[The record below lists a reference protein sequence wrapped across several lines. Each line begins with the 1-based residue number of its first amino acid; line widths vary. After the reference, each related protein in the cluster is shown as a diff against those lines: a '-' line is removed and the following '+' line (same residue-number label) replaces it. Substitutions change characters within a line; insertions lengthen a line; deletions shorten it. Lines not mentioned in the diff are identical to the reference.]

1 MNQRFTLHFSHLP
14 IVQRLLYTGAIG
26 VLSFGY
32 LFAMIYIFESH
43 HNRDGKP
50 GLSVQDIVIA
60 YSGSKTGTKLE
71 AALKGPMSGMLPA
84 EENVRIIAWL
94 HEGAKQ
100 AAYDGDLK
108 NIFNDRCIT
117 CHNSR
122 NPHLPSLESYDGIKK
137 MAAEDTGAD
146 IFTLVRVS
154 HIHLFGL
161 TFIFFVVSMVFIHA
175 YMRHEWI
182 KITLIVIPFVSIIFD
197 ILSWYLTKVYQ
208 PFAWVVVGSGALMGL
223 SFAAQ
228 VLISLYQM
236 WLYKLPDEVQQQ
248 FYCAMP
254 QRNPR

>member
-1 MNQRFTLHFSHLP
+1 MNQRFALHFSHLP

-71 AALKGPMSGMLPA
+71 AALKGPMSGMLPT
-84 EENVRIIAWL
+84 EENVQIIAWL

-100 AAYDGDLK
+100 AEYDAGLK

-122 NPHLPSLESYDGIKK
+122 NPHLPSLESYEGIKK

-197 ILSWYLTKVYQ
+197 ILSWYLTKIYQ
-208 PFAWVVVGSGALMGL
+208 PFAWVVVGSGALMGM

-248 FYCAMP
+248 FYCSLP
-254 QRNPR
+254 QRKP

>member
-14 IVQRLLYTGAIG
+14 AVQRLLYTGAIG

-71 AALKGPMSGMLPA
+71 SALKGPMSGMLPA
-84 EENVRIIAWL
+84 EENGEIIAWL
-94 HEGAKQ
+94 HDGAKQ
-100 AAYDGDLK
+100 ASYDAGLK
-108 NIFNDRCIT
+108 DIFNERCIA
-117 CHNSR
+117 CHNDR
-122 NPHLPSLESYDGIKK
+122 NPHLPSLESYEAIKK

-161 TFIFFVVSMVFIHA
+161 TFIFFVVSSVFVHA
-175 YMRHEWI
+175 YLRHEWLKMTI
-182 KITLIVIPFVSIIFD
+182 IAIPFISIILD
-197 ILSWYLTKVYQ
+197 IFSWYLTKVYQ
-208 PFAWVVVGSGALMGL
+208 PFAWVVVGSGALMGI
-223 SFAAQ
+223 SFAIQ
-228 VLISLYQM
+228 VVVSFYQM
-236 WLYKLPDEVQQQ
+236 WFYKLPDNVQQK
-248 FYCAMP
+248 FYCSIAP
-254 QRNPR
+254 NDK

>member
-100 AAYDGDLK
+100 EPYESDLK

-175 YMRHEWI
+175 YMRHEWL

-197 ILSWYLTKVYQ
+197 ILSWYLTKIYQ

-236 WLYKLPDEVQQQ
+236 WFYKLPDEVQQQ